1 METKTSLNRYCES
14 TLTVNQTIDLLL
26 EGKSIDSIIIDNK
39 YERGLFNTQVE
50 QVVNTE
56 CHINSPTN
64 DVSLDEYHSRN
75 INTWFIPDKYKKLDV
90 YAYLISLCNEQTEID
105 RVNLEYTMYKERKLV
120 NVLRFFIYLI
130 DHLRNN
136 KIIWGVGR
144 GSSVASYILFLI
156 GTHKIDSLKFNLD
169 ITEFLK

>member
-1 METKTSLNRYCES
+1 METKASLNKYCES
-14 TLTVNQTIDLLL
+14 ALTVKQTIDLLL
-26 EGKSIDSIIIDNK
+26 EGKSIDSVIIDNK

-50 QVVNTE
+50 EVVNAE
-56 CHINSPTN
+56 CHKDSPTS
-64 DVSLDEYHSRN
+64 DMSLGEYHSRK
-75 INTWFIPDKYKKLDV
+75 INKWFIPDKYKKLDV
-90 YAYLISLCNEQTEID
+90 YAYLISLCTEQKEVD
-105 RVNLEYTMYKERKLV
+105 RVNLEYDMYKERKLI

-156 GTHKIDSLKFNLD
+156 GTHKIDSLQFNLD